1 MASSSGSP
9 RTPNRRMLRL
19 SAGLTRRRP
28 DPGVPPRKR
37 SGKRTVL
44 AMAHTPAAMPTSTS
58 TVVITDSACDLPQDW
73 LDQHHVVMVPLNINF
88 EDGSFTDRRDIA
100 KAALYAHLAEAAP
113 PPHTGPPAPRGL

>member
-19 SAGLTRRRP
+19 SAGLTRPPP
-28 DPGVPPRKR
+28 DRGVQPRKR
-37 SGKRTVL
+37 SRKRTVL

-88 EDGSFTDRRDIA
+88 EDGSYTDRRDIDN
-100 KAALYAHLAEAAP
+100 AP
-113 PPHTGPPAPRGL
+113 LFPQPATAPHPPHTPPPPPAA

>member
-19 SAGLTRRRP
+19 SAGLTRPHP

-37 SGKRTVL
+37 SRKRTVL

-88 EDGSFTDRRDIA
+88 EDGSYTDRRG
-100 KAALYAHLAEAAP
+100 LYNTPFYLRRRQARP
-113 PPHTGPPAPRGL
+113 PP

>member
-19 SAGLTRRRP
+19 SAGLTRPRP
-28 DPGVPPRKR
+28 QPGVPPRKR
-37 SGKRTVL
+37 ARKRTVL
-44 AMAHTPAAMPTSTS
+44 AKAHTPAAMATSNS

-88 EDGSFTDRRDIA
+88 EDGSFTDRRATHNSALFA
-100 KAALYAHLAEAAP
+100 KLAKAAP
-113 PPHTGPPAPRGL
+113 PPP